1 MNAAVLDRLVA
12 LGVSSAEASA
22 RPAVAA
28 TLAGKAV
35 VVTGTVPGYSRDE
48 AVAAIES
55 RGGTSPGSVSKKT
68 FCVVVGESPGASKL
82 TKATDLGVTIVQGER
97 FEELLESGEA

>member
-1 MNAAVLDRLVA
+1 MRGAAA
-12 LGVSSAEASA
+12 TS
-22 RPAVAA
+22 P

-48 AVAAIES
+48 AVAAIEA

-68 FCVVVGESPGASKL
+68 YCVVVGESPGASKL
-82 TKATDLGVTIVQGER
+82 AKATDLGVTIVQAER
-97 FEELLESGEA
+97 FEELLATGEA